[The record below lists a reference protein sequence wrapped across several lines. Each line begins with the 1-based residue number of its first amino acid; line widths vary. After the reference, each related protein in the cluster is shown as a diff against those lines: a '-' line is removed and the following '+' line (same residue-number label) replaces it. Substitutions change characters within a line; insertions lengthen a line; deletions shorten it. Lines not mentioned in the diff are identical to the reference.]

1 MQYTAFAR
9 MQRHRRYSH
18 RPLRVQGKPLLTA
31 AGDFRNPVEG
41 HGWRAAAITADGE
54 HVLGASDVRT
64 ANVIFAW
71 SRFGKRQLDV
81 IIEGAPPVFDQ
92 SMLSCM
98 PCMR

>member
-1 MQYTAFAR
+1 MHLHKQPCSREMHGAWRA
-9 MQRHRRYSH
+9 
-18 RPLRVQGKPLLTA
+18 QGKPLLTA

-54 HVLGASDVRT
+54 HVLGASDVRA

-81 IIEGAPPVFDQ
+81 IIEGAPPALGQ
-92 SMLSCM
+92 PLSLK
-98 PCMR
+98 P